1 MKLEWMGEYRD
12 VVEAIIGV
20 ANIYNQIYNYKVF
33 SDPSG
38 KILLTANE
46 VQIIEYI
53 YENEERND
61 NMSEVAR
68 RLSISQSTFSKKVKQ
83 LVQKGL
89 LERYCTVS
97 NKKNIVIKIS
107 ETGKQF
113 YANYITGQQTD
124 VWREMFARLDKL
136 DKESIDTFVEA
147 LTILRKSMT
156 HTSESKSIGP
166 EDMLIRLD

>member
-97 NKKNIVIKIS
+97 NKK
-107 ETGKQF
+107 
-113 YANYITGQQTD
+113 
-124 VWREMFARLDKL
+124 
-136 DKESIDTFVEA
+136 
-147 LTILRKSMT
+147 IL
-156 HTSESKSIGP
+156 
-166 EDMLIRLD
+166 

>member
-156 HTSESKSIGP
+156 HTSESKSIDP
-166 EDMLIRLD
+166 EDTLIRLD

>member
-20 ANIYNQIYNYKVF
+20 ANIYNQVCNYKVF
-33 SDPSG
+33 SDQSG
-38 KILLTANE
+38 EILLTANE

-83 LVQKGL
+83 LVEKGL
-89 LERYCTVS
+89 LERYCTVN
-97 NKKNIVIKIS
+97 NKKNIVIKLS
-107 ETGKQF
+107 ETGKKF
-113 YANYITGQQTD
+113 YADYVAGQQTD
-124 VWREMFARLDKL
+124 VWREMFARLDQIDRK
-136 DKESIDTFVEA
+136 SIDVFVEA
-147 LTILRKSMT
+147 LTILRASMT
-156 HTSESKSIGP
+156 HTSKSRTVCGG
-166 EDMLIRLD
+166 EALIKLD

>member
-68 RLSISQSTFSKKVKQ
+68 RLSISHKVHF
-83 LVQKGL
+83 QK
-89 LERYCTVS
+89 R
-97 NKKNIVIKIS
+97 
-107 ETGKQF
+107 
-113 YANYITGQQTD
+113 
-124 VWREMFARLDKL
+124 
-136 DKESIDTFVEA
+136 
-147 LTILRKSMT
+147 
-156 HTSESKSIGP
+156 
-166 EDMLIRLD
+166 